1 MNFLHILFAVAL
13 IPTLSGFA
21 AEKPNIL
28 FVLFDD
34 MGYGE
39 PTAYRSASLFRTPN
53 IDLYGQGGDTFY

>member
-21 AEKPNIL
+21 AEKPNVL

-34 MGYGE
+34 MSYGE
-39 PTAYRSASLFRTPN
+39 PTAYRSASF
-53 IDLYGQGGDTFY
+53 QDTKY